1 MLRQLL
7 TFTLLSVLPFTVTAE
22 NLPEAP
28 TSQPLK
34 TVAYDRIV
42 SASNPITQIIS
53 ALNAEAY
60 LVGIDRTSH
69 TKPSLQAIPDIG
81 YRTMLSS
88 EGILSLKPDLILLA
102 YDSGPLNVLEQ
113 LQHSQ
118 VTVMQLP
125 ELKEL
130 SDIQQAVSTLSA
142 QLNRTEEGVLLKQKI
157 TDEATQLEAMTAQN
171 PPMTG
176 FFIMQEAQAGS
187 PQVAGDNTS
196 ADKLLELLHIDNAFD
211 EDFAN
216 YRAVSL
222 ESQLQKR
229 ADVVLI
235 GKRASFDPNMS
246 NPQAEIAPFT
256 RRTEGLKDWP
266 MALQPKCVFE
276 VNMSNYLVFGIH
288 IYGESV
294 ALLDAIQQC
303 MAEQ

>member
-1 MLRQLL
+1 MLRKLITL
-7 TFTLLSVLPFTVTAE
+7 SLLSALPFMANADDATTQNTQATIQ
-22 NLPEAP
+22 A
-28 TSQPLK
+28 T
-34 TVAYDRIV
+34 RIV

-53 ALNAEAY
+53 ALNAEDR

-69 TKPSLQAIPDIG
+69 TKPSLQNIPDIG

-102 YDSGPLNVLEQ
+102 HDSGPINVLEQ

-130 SDIQQAVSTLSA
+130 SDIQQAVTTISA
-142 QLNRTEEGVLLKQKI
+142 SLNRAEEGALLNQKI
-157 TDEATQLEAMTAQN
+157 TEESAQLEAMTAQN

-187 PQVAGDNTS
+187 PQVSGDKTS
-196 ADKLLELLHIDNAFD
+196 ADKLLELLNINNAFD
-211 EDFAN
+211 EDFDH

-229 ADVVLI
+229 ADIVLI
-235 GKRASFDPNMS
+235 GKRASFDHNMTT
-246 NPQAEIAPFT
+246 PQAELAPFT
-256 RRTEGLKDWP
+256 RRTEGLADWP
-266 MALQPKCVFE
+266 AALQPKCVFD

-288 IYGESV
+288 IYAESTQ
-294 ALLDAIQQC
+294 LLDAIQHC

>member
-1 MLRQLL
+1 MLRKLITL
-7 TFTLLSVLPFTVTAE
+7 SLLSALPFMA
-22 NLPEAP
+22 NADDA
-28 TSQPLK
+28 K
-34 TVAYDRIV
+34 TQNTQATIQATRIV

-53 ALNAEAY
+53 ALNAEDR

-69 TKPSLQAIPDIG
+69 TRPSLQNIPDIG

-102 YDSGPLNVLEQ
+102 YDSGPINVLEQ

-118 VTVMQLP
+118 VAVMQLP

-130 SDIQQAVSTLSA
+130 SDIQQAVTTISSP
-142 QLNRTEEGVLLKQKI
+142 LNRTEEGVLLNQKI
-157 TDEATQLEAMTAQN
+157 TEDAAQLEAMTAQN

-187 PQVAGDNTS
+187 PQVSGDKTS
-196 ADKLLELLHIDNAFD
+196 ADKLLELLNIDNAFD
-211 EDFAN
+211 EDFDH

-235 GKRASFDPNMS
+235 GKRASFDHNMTT
-246 NPQAEIAPFT
+246 PQAELAPFT
-256 RRTEGLKDWP
+256 RRTEGLAGWP
-266 MALQPKCVFE
+266 AALQPKCVFD
-276 VNMSNYLVFGIH
+276 VNMSNYLVYGIH
-288 IYGESV
+288 IYAES
-294 ALLDAIQQC
+294 AQLLDAIQHC